1 MRRARVRLL
10 RHAAHRWRGRRPDRE
25 PGAAGRWRPGLE
37 QLSDPPEPVNFS
49 AEWAHKDLA
58 YAARMAGGLP
68 HPVLDGVLSLFTTAL
83 AEGRG
88 KEAWSTVNPT
98 AAGS

>member
-1 MRRARVRLL
+1 
-10 RHAAHRWRGRRPDRE
+10 
-25 PGAAGRWRPGLE
+25 
-37 QLSDPPEPVNFS
+37 
-49 AEWAHKDLA
+49 
-58 YAARMAGGLP
+58 MAGGLP